1 MSSALRIDNVVTS
14 GTFSLDGG
22 TWDVDN
28 NIWLVGNDD
37 EVVIIDAAHSAKPIL
52 DAVGDRTV
60 KAILLTHGHNDHV
73 TVAPELSK
81 ETGAPILLHPGDDM
95 LWNQTHPDESH
106 EDLEDGQQISVAG
119 TTLTIINTP
128 GHSPGSSV
136 IYAPEAGVLFS
147 GDTLFQG
154 GPGATGRSF
163 SSFPTIIESIRDN
176 IFTLDPETKVY
187 TGHGDGTTVAAE
199 APHLEEWIKRG
210 S

>member
-1 MSSALRIDNVVTS
+1 MPLQIENVVTS

-28 NIWLVGNDD
+28 NIWIVGDD
-37 EVVIIDAAHSAKPIL
+37 SEVVIIDAAHKAAPIL
-52 DAVGDRTV
+52 DAVGGRTV
-60 KAILLTHGHNDHV
+60 KAILLTHGHNDHI

-95 LWNQTHPDESH
+95 LWNDTHPDVGH
-106 EDLEDGQQISVAG
+106 GDLADGQEIEVAG
-119 TTLTIINTP
+119 TALTIINTP

-163 SSFPTIIESIRDN
+163 SSFPTIIESIRTK

>member
-1 MSSALRIDNVVTS
+1 MMPLQIENVVTS

-28 NIWLVGNDD
+28 NIWIVGDD
-37 EVVIIDAAHSAKPIL
+37 SEVVIIDAAHKAAPIL
-52 DAVGDRTV
+52 DAVGGRTV
-60 KAILLTHGHNDHV
+60 KAILLTHGHNDHI

-95 LWNQTHPDESH
+95 LWNDTHPDVGH
-106 EDLEDGQQISVAG
+106 GDLADGQEIEVAG
-119 TTLTIINTP
+119 TALTIINTP

-163 SSFPTIIESIRDN
+163 SSFPTIIESIRTK

>member
-1 MSSALRIDNVVTS
+1 MSDLRIDNVVTS

-28 NIWLVGNDD
+28 NIWVVGNDD
-37 EVVIIDAAHSAKPIL
+37 EVIIIDAAHNAAPIIET
-52 DAVGDRTV
+52 VGDRTV
-60 KAILLTHGHNDHV
+60 KAIVLTHGHNDHI

-95 LWNQTHPDESH
+95 LWNETHPDVTH
-106 EDLEDGQQISVAG
+106 QDLEDGQQIEVAG
-119 TTLTIINTP
+119 TSLTVINTP

-154 GPGATGRSF
+154 GPGATG
-163 SSFPTIIESIRDN
+163 
-176 IFTLDPETKVY
+176 
-187 TGHGDGTTVAAE
+187 
-199 APHLEEWIKRG
+199 
-210 S
+210 

>member
-1 MSSALRIDNVVTS
+1 MSARIENVVTS

-28 NIWLVGNDD
+28 NIWIVGNDD
-37 EVVIIDAAHSAKPIL
+37 EVVIIDAAHKAAPIL
-52 DAVGDRTV
+52 ETVGDRTV
-60 KAILLTHGHNDHV
+60 KAIILTHGHNDHV
-73 TVAPELSK
+73 TVAPELST
-81 ETGAPILLHPGDDM
+81 ETGAPVLLHPGDDM
-95 LWNQTHPDESH
+95 LWNDTHPGVDH
-106 EDLEDGQQISVAG
+106 GDLEDGQQIEVAG

-136 IYAPEAGVLFS
+136 IYMPEAGVLFS
-147 GDTLFQG
+147 GDTLFNG

-163 SSFPTIIESIRDN
+163 SSFPTIIESIRDR

-187 TGHGDGTTVAAE
+187 TGHGDGTTVGDE

-210 S
+210 N

>member
-1 MSSALRIDNVVTS
+1 MTTRIDNVVTS

-28 NIWLVGNDD
+28 NIWIVGDEN
-37 EVVIIDAAHSAKPIL
+37 EVVIIDAAHSAAPIL

-60 KAILLTHGHNDHV
+60 KAIVLTHGHNDHI
-73 TVAPELSK
+73 TVAPELSAQ
-81 ETGAPILLHPGDDM
+81 TGAPILLHPGDDM
-95 LWNQTHPDESH
+95 LWRDTHPDVAH
-106 EDLEDGQQISVAG
+106 GDLEDGQQIDVAG
-119 TTLTIINTP
+119 TTLTVINTP

-136 IYAPEAGVLFS
+136 IYAPELGVLFS
-147 GDTLFQG
+147 GDTLFHG

-163 SSFPTIIESIRDN
+163 SSFPTIIESIREK

-187 TGHGDGTTVAAE
+187 TGHGEGTTVADE